1 MGWFERHLDGRPP
14 EELETEIGR
23 YVRAS
28 GVDRALIQMCGPFG
42 VRRFVIRFS
51 QQGERIQL
59 TDLETHPL
67 PFGGGPPDPTGAE
80 EGLQP
85 LEAAVGRLHR
95 NMLATLPWSRG
106 AVAVT
111 RDADDNLEI
120 IPLFDDDA
128 DAATLADLG
137 VPGPPGHPLEG
148 NAYRD
153 MIAGNEAGMAS
164 VHGQTSRR
172 RGSWTAWDVIDQDQ
186 VLVLDHDTGKT
197 RHRAT
202 VLGTY
207 HPSRSRFEWAT
218 ESALFEEPV
227 YQSQIFSTTMDALM
241 ELCFVTTA
249 RLGADWLF
257 MDAFN
262 DKGDIVLIS
271 VWD

>member
-1 MGWFERHLDGRPP
+1 MAWFERYLDGRQP

-23 YVRAS
+23 YLRAA
-28 GVDRALIQMCGPFG
+28 GVDRALLQMCGPFG
-42 VRRFVIRFS
+42 VRRFVIRYA
-51 QQGERIQL
+51 QEGNHIKL

-67 PFGGGPPDPTGAE
+67 PFGGGPPDPKGAE

-85 LEAAVGRLHR
+85 LEAAVTRLHR
-95 NMLATLPWSRG
+95 NMMHSLPWTRG

-111 RDADDNLEI
+111 RDADDHLEI
-120 IPLFDDDA
+120 IPLFDEDA

-148 NAYRD
+148 LAYRE

-172 RGSWTAWDVIDQDQ
+172 RGSWKSWEVAEGDDALI
-186 VLVLDHDTGKT
+186 LEHDSGQT
-197 RHRAT
+197 RHQAR
-202 VLGTY
+202 VLGTF

-218 ESALFEEPV
+218 DTPLFGEPI
-227 YQSQIFSTTMDALM
+227 YEAQSFSIIMDILM
-241 ELCFVTTA
+241 ELCFVTTD

-257 MDAFN
+257 MEPYN

>member
-1 MGWFERHLDGRPP
+1 MGWFERHLEGRPP
-14 EELETEIGR
+14 EDLETEIGR
-23 YVRAS
+23 YIRAS

-42 VRRFVIRFS
+42 VRRFVIRYA
-51 QQGERIQL
+51 QDGDLIKL

-67 PFGGGPPDPTGAE
+67 PFGGGPPDPRGAE

-85 LEAAVGRLHR
+85 LEAAVTRLHR
-95 NMLATLPWSRG
+95 NMVNALPWSRG

-111 RDADDNLEI
+111 RDAEDNLEI
-120 IPLFDDDA
+120 IPLFDEDA
-128 DAATLADLG
+128 DGAILADLG
-137 VPGPPGHPLEG
+137 VPGPPGHPLED

-172 RGSWTAWDVIDQDQ
+172 RGSWTSWDVTDEDRA
-186 VLVLDHDTGKT
+186 LVLGHSTGKT

-202 VLGTY
+202 VLGTF

-218 ESALFEEPV
+218 PSPLFEDAV
-227 YQSQIFSTTMDALM
+227 YQVQMFSTTMDALM

-257 MDAFN
+257 MDTFN
-262 DKGDIVLIS
+262 DKDDIVLIS
-271 VWD
+271 IWD